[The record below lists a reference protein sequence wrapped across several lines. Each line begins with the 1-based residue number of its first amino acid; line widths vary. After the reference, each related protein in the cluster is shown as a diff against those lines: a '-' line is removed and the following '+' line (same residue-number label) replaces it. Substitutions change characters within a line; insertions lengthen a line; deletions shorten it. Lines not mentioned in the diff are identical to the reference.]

1 MILIP
6 ARKWASGEVNWQL
19 VFSGRGTSVSPAS
32 WVELPFLS
40 ANLQDAPGI
49 SASPTCPLDTSPP
62 GTVGK
67 APSGGWASLS
77 PCHLLDPGADGAVG
91 SVREDTCAQHA
102 LRPGLNGHASWQS
115 CRQVPVVS
123 AHPLPLWPEFLQHP
137 GQCLAGAGCAVNVL
151 ALYYFHFSFSFLLVI
166 SK

>member
-62 GTVGK
+62 GAVGK
-67 APSGGWASLS
+67 APSGELGISVSLS
-77 PCHLLDPGADGAVG
+77 PFRPWGRWCSRLCERGHLCPTRPSPWAEWTCILTELSSGPSGVCPPFASVARVLTASGTVPCRCWVCSKCVG
-91 SVREDTCAQHA
+91 
-102 LRPGLNGHASWQS
+102 
-115 CRQVPVVS
+115 
-123 AHPLPLWPEFLQHP
+123 F
-137 GQCLAGAGCAVNVL
+137 VL
-151 ALYYFHFSFSFLLVI
+151 FSFLFFFPAGDF
-166 SK
+166 